1 MTNVMSIEELLEEK
15 KKITE
20 KMETIKN
27 DMSVY
32 LDEWDFV
39 VVLNESNPPVCYD
52 DGEYGYGYYL
62 KAIEPEKYNE
72 MFKEWAK
79 ETDPTDIPEYFN
91 LKRKLYE
98 IEAILDEREY
108 YL

>member
-15 KKITE
+15 KKIIE
-20 KMETIKN
+20 KMEIIKN

-52 DGEYGYGYYL
+52 DREYGYGYYL
-62 KAIEPEKYNE
+62 KGIEPEKFNE